1 MGVGLYQVPWISCA
15 LYWSYISY
23 YGSHVYGG
31 GVIPGPIVL
40 LCTVVG
46 LRQVP
51 WSLCVGGWSY
61 RRYLVLGGKERGIY
75 RRKNMG
81 SKSENG
87 PWHV

>member
-1 MGVGLYQVPWISCA
+1 M
-15 LYWSYISY
+15 
-23 YGSHVYGG
+23 YGG

-46 LRQVP
+46 LCQVP

-75 RRKNMG
+75 GRKNMG